1 MSDSDAPYIPAAP
14 GPEAGCAGSDHTFAG
29 RCALVDSAL
38 VCAGGQAVDETDGN
52 DRLPGKR
59 RGGLVDTAELDTVW
73 RKGLPKHRE

>member
-14 GPEAGCAGSDHTFAG
+14 GPEAGGAGSDHTFAG

-52 DRLPGKR
+52 DR
-59 RGGLVDTAELDTVW
+59 
-73 RKGLPKHRE
+73 